1 MMTAGIGRHA
11 WFWLIVGAVF
21 VFLLYEL
28 RDVLLPFVL
37 GAAVA
42 FLFDPIADRLER
54 LRMPRWV
61 ATIIVLIGVNALLV
75 GFVLLIVPLVQ
86 AQLWQLIARVPVY
99 FDMARARLLPEL
111 ERLVATYSPAGAEDL
126 QKAATS
132 YAGDAAKW
140 LASGLGALVA
150 SGVAL
155 VNVLSILLI
164 APVVSFYLLR
174 DWDAIVARVDSWLP
188 RRSRSTLHELFAE
201 MNETLTGFVRGQ
213 GLVCVFLALFY
224 SIALSLVGL
233 DFALVIGLF
242 IGVVSFM
249 PYVGTIS
256 GFIVSVGVALG
267 QFSDR
272 THVLIVV
279 GIFVVGQMLEGN
291 VVQPLFVGDR
301 VRLHPVWIIFALLA
315 GGSLFGFLGV
325 LLAVPVAAVI
335 GVLVRFAIRRYLTSP
350 FYEQPPETTLITGSA
365 DVS

>member
-1 MMTAGIGRHA
+1 MTAHGIGRNT
-11 WFWLIVGAVF
+11 WFWLIVGAVL

-28 RDVLLPFVL
+28 REVLLPFVL
-37 GAAVA
+37 GAGVA
-42 FLFDPIADRLER
+42 FLFDPFADRLER
-54 LRMPRWV
+54 WKLPRWA
-61 ATIIVLIGVNALLV
+61 ATVIVLIVVNALAV
-75 GFVLLIVPLVQ
+75 GFLLLIVPLVQ
-86 AQLWQLIARVPVY
+86 AQIGQLIGKVPTYIDVAR
-99 FDMARARLLPEL
+99 MRLLPEIQ
-111 ERLVATYSPAGAEDL
+111 RIVANYSPTGAEDL

-140 LASGLGALVA
+140 VASGLGTLLA

-155 VNVLSILLI
+155 VNVISILLI

-174 DWDAIVARVDSWLP
+174 DWDKIVERIDSWLP
-188 RRSRSTLHELFAE
+188 RRSRGTLRLLFAE
-201 MNETLTGFVRGQ
+201 MDETLTGFVRGQ
-213 GLVCVFLALFY
+213 ALVCLFLAVFY
-224 SIALSLVGL
+224 SITLSLVGL

-242 IGVVSFM
+242 IGVISFM

-267 QFSDR
+267 QFEDR
-272 THVLIVV
+272 TNVWFVV

-291 VVQPLFVGDR
+291 VIQPLFIGDR

-325 LLAVPVAAVI
+325 LLAVPIAAVI
-335 GVLVRFAIRRYLTSP
+335 GVLVRFAIRRYLASE
-350 FYEQPPETTLITGSA
+350 FYEEPVESTLITT

>member
-1 MMTAGIGRHA
+1 MTTHGMGRHA
-11 WFWLIVGAVF
+11 WFWLIVGAVL

-28 RDVLLPFVL
+28 REVLLPFAL
-37 GAAVA
+37 GAAIA

-54 LRMPRWV
+54 LRVPRWA
-61 ATIIVLIGVNALLV
+61 ATVIVLIGVFALMI

-86 AQLWQLIARVPVY
+86 AQLWQLIGRVPAY
-99 FDMARARLLPEL
+99 FDAVRLRLLPQL
-111 ERLVATYSPAGAEDL
+111 EELVATYSSTGAEEL
-126 QKAATS
+126 QKAVGT

-140 LASGLGALVA
+140 LAGGLGTLVA
-150 SGVAL
+150 GGMAL

-174 DWDAIVARVDSWLP
+174 DWDLIVQRIDSWLP
-188 RRSRSTLHELFAE
+188 RRSRGTLRAIFAE
-201 MNETLTGFVRGQ
+201 MDETLTGFVRGQ
-213 GLVCVFLALFY
+213 ALVCLFLAVFY
-224 SIALSLVGL
+224 SITLSLVRL

-242 IGVVSFM
+242 IGVISIM

-256 GFIVSVGVALG
+256 GFVVSVGVALG
-267 QFSDR
+267 QYDDR
-272 THVLIVV
+272 SNVFIVI
-279 GIFVVGQMLEGN
+279 GIFVLGQILEGN
-291 VVQPLFVGDR
+291 VVQPLFIGDR

-335 GVLVRFAIRRYLTSP
+335 GVLVRFGIRRYLASP
-350 FYEQPPETTLITGSA
+350 FYEEPVETALITT